1 MSEATRNDVEDRTKW
16 KIIVSRDPVGN
27 EEGKKGVDGCNRVIF
42 IARSKWYA
50 NKRGKIEYNI
60 TSATK
65 RKERSE
71 NAWNIEKGNIE
82 IRWELDQSLWSSK
95 KLVIGRHCYVKA

>member
-82 IRWELDQSLWSSK
+82 IWELDQSLWSSK